1 MFFVAVAVAVLMCVT
16 ATVVLTRG
24 YARAESTAM
33 IPPLV
38 LSNIGENSSDASAT
52 DSTAS
57 QLAETS
63 VSDPSM
69 TEGGASAA
77 DASARL
83 LREREREARER
94 ERRRAEEQRPD
105 SSWPEKTTAPASSAA
120 PSTAQDATAS
130 ATKKTD
136 GPKPG
141 PKTAT
146 VQVTYDEAGRVT
158 QASGSD
164 PTALRIARQKRFPSG
179 KPGTTTITI
188 PIN

>member
-1 MFFVAVAVAVLMCVT
+1 MCIT
-16 ATVVLTRG
+16 ATVVLTNR
-24 YARAESTAM
+24 YASAESTAS

-38 LSNIGENSSDASAT
+38 LSDAGENRSDASAT
-52 DSTAS
+52 DAVAADSSTQ
-57 QLAETS
+57 QLAETT
-63 VSDPSM
+63 VSDQGM
-69 TEGGASAA
+69 TESSSAHAA

-83 LREREREARER
+83 LREREARER
-94 ERRRAEEQRPD
+94 ERRRAGELTD
-105 SSWPEKTTAPASSAA
+105 SWPAAKAAVPAESPA
-120 PSTAQDATAS
+120 PSTATA
-130 ATKKTD
+130 APVKKTD
-136 GPKPG
+136 APRTG
-141 PKTAT
+141 PKTVT